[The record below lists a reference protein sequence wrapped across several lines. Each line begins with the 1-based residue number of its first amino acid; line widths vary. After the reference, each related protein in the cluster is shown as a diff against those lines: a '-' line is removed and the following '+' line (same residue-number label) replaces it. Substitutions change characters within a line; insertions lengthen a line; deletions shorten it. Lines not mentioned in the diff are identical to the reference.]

1 MHSSIRGDRTDP
13 WRIYASAHTH
23 AFAFAYILIHS
34 WELISWEVDLWEL
47 TSWELTSW
55 ELTSWELTAWELIS
69 WEDTNTLHIMHIRV
83 RAARR
88 DSAFEELLLGKASH
102 LTALRA

>member
-34 WELISWEVDLWEL
+34 WKLISWEVDLVGVDL
-47 TSWELTSW
+47 VGVDLVGVD
-55 ELTSWELTAWELIS
+55 LVGV
-69 WEDTNTLHIMHIRV
+69 DRV
-83 RAARR
+83 GVDLVGGHQYITYNAYPRQGCTKRQCFR
-88 DSAFEELLLGKASH
+88 GASFG
-102 LTALRA
+102 

>member
-34 WELISWEVDLWEL
+34 WELISWEVDLVGVDL
-47 TSWELTSW
+47 VGVDLVGV
-55 ELTSWELTAWELIS
+55 
-69 WEDTNTLHIMHIRV
+69 DRV
-83 RAARR
+83 GVDLVGGHQYITYNAYPRQGCTKRQCFR
-88 DSAFEELLLGKASH
+88 GASFG
-102 LTALRA
+102 

>member
-34 WELISWEVDLWEL
+34 WKLISWEVDLVGVDL
-47 TSWELTSW
+47 VGVDLVGV
-55 ELTSWELTAWELIS
+55 
-69 WEDTNTLHIMHIRV
+69 DRV
-83 RAARR
+83 GVDLVGGHQYITYNAYPRQGCTKRQCFR
-88 DSAFEELLLGKASH
+88 GASFG
-102 LTALRA
+102 

>member
-34 WELISWEVDLWEL
+34 WKLISWEVDLVGVDL
-47 TSWELTSW
+47 VGVDLVGV
-55 ELTSWELTAWELIS
+55 
-69 WEDTNTLHIMHIRV
+69 DRV
-83 RAARR
+83 GVDLVGVDLVGVDRVGVDLVGGHQYITYNAYPRQGCTKR
-88 DSAFEELLLGKASH
+88 QCFRGASFG
-102 LTALRA
+102 